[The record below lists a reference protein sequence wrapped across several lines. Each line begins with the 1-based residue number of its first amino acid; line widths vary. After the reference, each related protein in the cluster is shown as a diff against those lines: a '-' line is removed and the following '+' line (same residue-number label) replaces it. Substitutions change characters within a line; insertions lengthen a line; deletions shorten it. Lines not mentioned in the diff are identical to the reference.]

1 MADNGDSNGTNGT
14 LNGTNGTENTQHVE
28 KHVHVVEP
36 ITMETD
42 ATNND
47 AVDTDASDA
56 EPDGPEISEELGKVV
71 IKPNEVNALELDFQ
85 HCKIPKIENLE
96 VLTKIENLGF
106 RLVLRNKSRGLI
118 NRPPPPLPRLEIFP
132 TFFSLKY
139 TPLNK
144 TKEFFSP

>member
-36 ITMETD
+36 NTIETD
-42 ATNND
+42 PPNND

-106 RLVLRNKSRGLI
+106 RLVLRKKQGLI
-118 NRPPPPLPRLEIFP
+118 NYSNPSPSFFENNFFPHKFRLSGQVRAADIF
-132 TFFSLKY
+132 
-139 TPLNK
+139 
-144 TKEFFSP
+144 